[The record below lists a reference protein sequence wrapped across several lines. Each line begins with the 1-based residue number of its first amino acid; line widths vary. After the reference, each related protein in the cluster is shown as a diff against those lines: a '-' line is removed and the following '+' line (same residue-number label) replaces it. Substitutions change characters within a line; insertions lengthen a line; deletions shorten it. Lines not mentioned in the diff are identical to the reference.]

1 MPTDSRQPQNAFRR
15 LWSLAAPVIGLN
27 VLNVMALAVDTA
39 MCGRLPDGDGAL
51 TALSFATQIVFLL
64 MVAMLGL
71 TVGTVAI
78 LARSYGAKDINRAHH
93 IIYQSTILTIGL
105 GLITTAVGL
114 FIAPALL
121 ALLGATPR
129 IAALAMQ
136 YLLPILLAIPF
147 TYLTILYGSMYR
159 SLGNT
164 RTPFWIALFGNGLNV
179 LCNYAFILGNWGFP
193 SLGLPGAAIGTVAYH
208 VLSIIVLF
216 ALLRNGHIPGIKPSF
231 AWRPI
236 DRELITQL
244 IRVGLP
250 AAADMVI
257 LNASFLSIVGML
269 GRIDEAAVAGH
280 GVGLRIQ
287 ALAFIPGLSISQATA
302 ALVGKSLGSGD
313 IQDTKGI
320 LRASIILS
328 SATMTFLAIPIVFF
342 AEPIAALFQV
352 PISTPVGAASVTWM
366 KLLGYG
372 MPVVGIYIAFVG
384 LLQGAGATKI
394 SLAINSFV
402 TLLFQIPAS
411 YILGFPFG
419 LGAWGVWVAFPFA
432 FVLKALLGWAAYRK
446 ESWWARVGLRV

>member
-1 MPTDSRQPQNAFRR
+1 MPNNSHHSPNAFRR

-39 MCGRLPDGDGAL
+39 MCGRLPDADEAL
-51 TALSFATQIVFLL
+51 TALSFATQVVFLL

-71 TVGTVAI
+71 TVGTVAT
-78 LARSYGAKDINRAHH
+78 LARSYGAQDIPRAHH
-93 IIYQSTILTIGL
+93 IIYQSTVLTVAL
-105 GLITTAVGL
+105 GLITAAIGLLTA
-114 FIAPALL
+114 PSLL
-121 ALLGATPR
+121 NLLGATPG
-129 IAALAMQ
+129 ISALAMQ
-136 YLLPILLAIPF
+136 YLNPILLAIPF
-147 TYLTILYGSMYR
+147 SYLTILYGSMYR
-159 SLGNT
+159 ALGNT

-179 LCNYAFILGNWGFP
+179 LCNYAFILGNWGCP

-208 VLSIIVLF
+208 VLSILILF
-216 ALLRNGHIPGIKPSF
+216 VLLRRGHLPGIKPSF
-231 AWRPI
+231 SWQPL
-236 DRELITQL
+236 DPDLLKQL
-244 IRVGLP
+244 VRVGLP

-287 ALAFIPGLSISQATA
+287 ALAFIPGLSISQATS
-302 ALVGKSLGSGD
+302 ALVGKSLGAGN
-313 IQDTKGI
+313 IADTKSI
-320 LRASIILS
+320 LRASILMS
-328 SATMTFLAIPIVFF
+328 SAMMTCLAIPIIFF

-352 PISTPVGAASVTWM
+352 PVSTPVGAASVTWM

-384 LLQGAGATKI
+384 LLQGAGATRI

-411 YILGFPFG
+411 YILGFPLG
-419 LGAWGVWVAFPFA
+419 LGAWGVWAAFPCA
-432 FVLKALLGWAAYRK
+432 FVLKALLGWGAFLK
-446 ESWWARVGLRV
+446 ESWWARVGVRV